1 MKKYLIRSKKFWIAT
16 AIRAFRTFFEVLGAE
31 IIGAKLVQEV
41 DWAYVLSTS
50 AMATIIAVVIAL
62 PGIPEVDED
71 EE

>member
-16 AIRAFRTFFEVLGAE
+16 AVRAFRTFFEVLGAE
-31 IIGAKLVQEV
+31 IIGAKIIQDV
-41 DWAYVLSTS
+41 DWIYVLSTA